1 MNGKSL
7 GWILGGVVSLV
18 LAVGSVLFGVS
29 LLPDGATAQEKG
41 TFVPWLVTWGMI
53 ALTTVAGVVLAG
65 FLVVTGMSEG
75 RR

>member
-7 GWILGGVVSLV
+7 GWIFGAVVSLV
-18 LAVGSVLFGVS
+18 LAVGGVLFGVS
-29 LLPDGATAQEKG
+29 LLPDGATAQDKG

-53 ALTTVAGVVLAG
+53 VLTTVAGLVLAG
-65 FLVVTGMSEG
+65 FLVVTGLNEG